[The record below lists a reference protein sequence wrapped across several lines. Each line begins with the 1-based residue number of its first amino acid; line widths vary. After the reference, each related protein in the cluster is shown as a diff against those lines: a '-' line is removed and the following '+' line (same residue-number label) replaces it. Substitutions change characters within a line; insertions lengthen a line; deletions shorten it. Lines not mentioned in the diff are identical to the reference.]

1 LPADQAR
8 AWANPL
14 WRHQLFAWMSNERLT
29 LLIGQYS
36 QKYYL
41 SDRFKPTL
49 TENIRNY
56 RHFLPRYLPLVQPSL
71 RNRFLAEEK

>member
-1 LPADQAR
+1 
-8 AWANPL
+8 
-14 WRHQLFAWMSNERLT
+14 MSNERLT

-41 SDRFKPTL
+41 SDRFQPTL